1 MTQSGLSC
9 TGALRDIGA
18 VAPWA
23 HQLVEDE
30 FLALPDVLKGRL
42 RLPVVCAPMF
52 LVSGHELVIAQC
64 SAGMLGAFPSL
75 NARPESELQVWL
87 EKIREGLAE
96 HDRRQPQNPAA
107 PFAVNLIANKSNS
120 RFDHDARVCIDAQV
134 PLLLTSLH
142 PPGDL
147 VSEAHKYGG
156 LVYHDVTTVRHAEKA
171 IEQGVDGLV
180 LVCAGAGGHAG
191 TANPFAFLSEVRAF
205 YSGTIILAGAISTG
219 AGIHAALSLGADL
232 VYMGS
237 RFIAARE
244 SNAAPDYKQMVLD
257 AQLKDIV
264 YTPYFSGLPANY
276 LAESIVQA
284 GLDLNAVKSAD
295 PDRTRYQ
302 AGVKEKPK
310 AWRDIRGSGQG
321 IGLID
326 QEQSVA
332 EIADGL
338 EREWRDAEQ
347 QAGQRTVERNQWL
360 QGRR

>member
-1 MTQSGLSC
+1 M
-9 TGALRDIGA
+9 
-18 VAPWA
+18 
-23 HQLVEDE
+23 
-30 FLALPDVLKGRL
+30 
-42 RLPVVCAPMF
+42 RLPIVCAPMF
-52 LVSGHELVIAQC
+52 LVSGYELVIAQC
-64 SAGMLGAFPSL
+64 TAGMVGAFPSL
-75 NARPESELQVWL
+75 NARPESELEVWL
-87 EKIREGLAE
+87 ERIREGLAE
-96 HDRRQPQNPAA
+96 HDGKNPGAPAA

-120 RFDHDARVCIDAQV
+120 RFDHDARVCVDAKV

-147 VSEAHKYGG
+147 VKEVHGYGG

-191 TANPFAFLSEVRAF
+191 TASPFAFLSEVRSF
-205 YSGTIILAGAISTG
+205 YDGTIVLAGAISTG
-219 AGIHAALSLGADL
+219 AGLHAALSLGADF

-244 SNAAPDYKQMVLD
+244 SNAPADYKQMVID
-257 AQLKDIV
+257 ARLKDIV

-276 LAESIVQA
+276 LAQSIVGS
-284 GLDLNAVKSAD
+284 GLDLDTVRSAD

-321 IGLID
+321 IGLIER
-326 QEQSVA
+326 EQSVA

-338 EREWRDAEQ
+338 EAEWHEAERAT
-347 QAGQRTVERNQWL
+347 QARAAQRAGWL
-360 QGRR
+360 QGRGAHGRTV